1 MNEMIMSPTEEC
13 IPVMLGFSE
22 GASCQLKKDCDRD
35 RWSCDFSA
43 VDAFPLAMSY
53 VPMQKFKTVTA
64 ASSYFRLVKKPMQV
78 SMSIAEQQTPFPR
91 TLTLSTSMIRNIC
104 SYSPVTTSTK

>member
-35 RWSCDFSA
+35 HWSCDFSA

-53 VPMQKFKTVTA
+53 VPMQKFKNLYDTEKALCRGTL
-64 ASSYFRLVKKPMQV
+64 FEDLDL
-78 SMSIAEQQTPFPR
+78 PFKCER
-91 TLTLSTSMIRNIC
+91 GGGL
-104 SYSPVTTSTK
+104 K

>member
-53 VPMQKFKTVTA
+53 VPMQKFKNLYDTEKALCRGTL
-64 ASSYFRLVKKPMQV
+64 FEDLDL
-78 SMSIAEQQTPFPR
+78 PFKGER
-91 TLTLSTSMIRNIC
+91 GGGL
-104 SYSPVTTSTK
+104 K

>member
-35 RWSCDFSA
+35 HWSCDFSA

-53 VPMQKFKTVTA
+53 VPMQKFKNIYDTEKALCRGTL
-64 ASSYFRLVKKPMQV
+64 FEDLDL
-78 SMSIAEQQTPFPR
+78 PFKGER
-91 TLTLSTSMIRNIC
+91 GGGL
-104 SYSPVTTSTK
+104 K